1 MKKNVLK
8 ISLGAG
14 VLLVAVCLL
23 ASYMGDIKERKETKV
38 IKSESVNY
46 AEGMVT
52 YEISE
57 ESRGE
62 IKQLVAETVKG
73 IGVSLTDSQL
83 EELTAKVTQEVQLKI
98 EAQYE
103 SDINEALK
111 GTIGGGQVTEDDIDD
126 LKDDIEAAIK
136 RETSKTPSVLYGEL
150 KENLRLEDTISA
162 YLEEQG
168 YLSTDNIAT
177 YMASKEYKDNVD
189 ARIAKAM
196 QQNKAETSQDISKL
210 SDQVAGDLKKSVD
223 GLKSDISSLETQQA
237 NDKRSLEQSIRS
249 NASSIAALESS
260 SLAASTFD
268 SFYSQY
274 QIDKQYL
281 DEWKSQTSSDISTLS
296 DTVSSNDQANQQRF
310 GQIESDASNLEE
322 RVGEV
327 ETAVGNIEVYV
338 SDDGQLHYVDGTGAD
353 TALNFSSGEVYYLG
367 TGTEFDIKSLFPSQY
382 QRLTA
387 DNFLV
392 IPSGTHSFSLSQ
404 PSDVDHHW
412 TNGSFSVTVKS
423 TPRYSYENGILQV
436 EGSTW
441 YRHTDKWGNQF
452 VTNQSGTCSFTY
464 KVYLVMGDIETL

>member
-14 VLLVAVCLL
+14 ALLAAVCLL

-83 EELTAKVTQEVQLKI
+83 EELTAKVTEEVQLKI

-126 LKDDIEAAIK
+126 LKDDIEATIK

-210 SDQVAGDLKKSVD
+210 SDQVAGDLKNSVNS
-223 GLKSDISSLETQQA
+223 LKNDISSLESKQA
-237 NDKRSLEQSIRS
+237 TDKRTLEQSIRT
-249 NASSIAALESS
+249 NGDAIAALENS
-260 SLAASTFD
+260 SLAASTFNT
-268 SFYSQY
+268 FYSQY
-274 QIDKQYL
+274 QIDYNAVR
-281 DEWKSQTSSDISTLS
+281 SDISNLESDLDSKDAALNSRIDGVSNDVQNLDSDLS
-296 DTVSSNDQANQQRF
+296 SLESRVSTNESDISSVSSQ
-310 GQIESDASNLEE
+310 
-322 RVGEV
+322 
-327 ETAVGNIEVYV
+327 VGNINVYV
-338 SDDGQLHYVDGTGAD
+338 SNDGKLHYVDKDGAD
-353 TALNFSSGEVYYLG
+353 TALNFSSNPRISSINQRSSRPNSNYDYNETWTISQDN
-367 TGTEFDIKSLFPSQY
+367 TGVKYT
-382 QRLTA
+382 
-387 DNFLV
+387 V
-392 IPSGTHSFSLSQ
+392 SLSN
-404 PSDVDHHW
+404 D
-412 TNGSFSVTVKS
+412 NGCHGWSCGVYKK
-423 TPRYSYENGILQV
+423 
-436 EGSTW
+436 
-441 YRHTDKWGNQF
+441 D
-452 VTNQSGTCSFTY
+452 GTCIASGGRSITWQGTLN
-464 KVYLVMGDIETL
+464 KGDYVRWKQDGGHASTDYYGSAVLIEVVFEK